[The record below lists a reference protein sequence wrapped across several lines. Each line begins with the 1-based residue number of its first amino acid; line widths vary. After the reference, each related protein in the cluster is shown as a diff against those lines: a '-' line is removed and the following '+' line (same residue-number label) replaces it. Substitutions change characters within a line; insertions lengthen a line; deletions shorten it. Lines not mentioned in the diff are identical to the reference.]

1 MSRDST
7 AINSVRYDSRMVGNP
22 CRFKHNGI
30 VFLDEIDIVTA
41 RKPVR
46 ATARDRNVVRDVL
59 GELGAAYE
67 STD

>member
-1 MSRDST
+1 MKAAWCGTPR
-7 AINSVRYDSRMVGNP
+7 P
-22 CRFKHNGI
+22 FKHNGI

-46 ATARDRNVVRDVL
+46 AALRERNVVREIL
-59 GELGAAYE
+59 GEPGAVHE

>member
-46 ATARDRNVVRDVL
+46 AAL
-59 GELGAAYE
+59 KGAECGPGYPRRTR
-67 STD
+67 SSP

>member
-1 MSRDST
+1 MT
-7 AINSVRYDSRMVGNP
+7 PTWCGHP
-22 CRFKHNGI
+22 CHFKHNGI

-46 ATARDRNVVRDVL
+46 AALRERNVVQDIL
-59 GELGAAYE
+59 GELGAAHE

>member
-1 MSRDST
+1 MTITWD
-7 AINSVRYDSRMVGNP
+7 GHP
-22 CRFKHNGI
+22 CYFMHNGI

-46 ATARDRNVVRDVL
+46 AAVGDRNVARDIL
-59 GELGAAYE
+59 GELGVAYE